1 MDLISSNN
9 NQKSLL
15 IGKILFISL
24 SIYIS
29 IICLHLFIFCPL
41 NNFFNWDEET
51 WEDKDNEHYNFI
63 SIPKNIN
70 REIPI
75 GKFHFGLDQSIID
88 YVEELPE
95 DVFSIL
101 EKQFEYNQKMTK

>member
-1 MDLISSNN
+1 M
-9 NQKSLL
+9 
-15 IGKILFISL
+15 
-24 SIYIS
+24 
-29 IICLHLFIFCPL
+29 
-41 NNFFNWDEET
+41 
-51 WEDKDNEHYNFI
+51 EDKEEAQYNMNHPVKKHAYAVTTGAYVGEIMVFVDKSTEHYNFI

-88 YVEELPE
+88 YVEELPD

-101 EKQFEYNQKMTK
+101 EKQFEYNQKLTK

>member
-1 MDLISSNN
+1 M
-9 NQKSLL
+9 
-15 IGKILFISL
+15 
-24 SIYIS
+24 
-29 IICLHLFIFCPL
+29 
-41 NNFFNWDEET
+41 
-51 WEDKDNEHYNFI
+51 EDKEAFNMNHPIKRHAYAVTTGAYVGEIMVFVDEQNDSYNFI

-88 YVEELPE
+88 YVEEIPD

-101 EKQFEYNQKMTK
+101 EKQFEFNQKLTK